1 MPDKSTI
8 DKIIEILKQ
17 VGPFL
22 PLLLL
27 VFRRVQKAA
36 WFVVDY
42 AWLIVKMPLEMDRI
56 KAGVQESEAT
66 QQILLSINETGEL
79 KTDADGNCIF
89 INDQLVSMFKVS
101 LSAMKGRGWLTL
113 VSEADRDSVRTA
125 WGHAVAEKTRLVTS
139 FKMLENGHTI
149 DVLFRAFP
157 VYDEGRLTG
166 WECFIHDQK
175 HSIPNIVRSLSR
187 LEMKQEQFAELLETH
202 TYISSAAHKNIQ
214 SRLKDYEARMEKAE
228 RQQRLHNTWIEGE
241 RAKS

>member
-1 MPDKSTI
+1 MN
-8 DKIIEILKQ
+8 
-17 VGPFL
+17 
-22 PLLLL
+22 
-27 VFRRVQKAA
+27 
-36 WFVVDY
+36 
-42 AWLIVKMPLEMDRI
+42 
-56 KAGVQESEAT
+56 ESELRRFQYILDRVNAAT
-66 QQILLSINETGEL
+66 IIPPAVFL
-79 KTDADGNCIF
+79 
-89 INDQLVSMFKVS
+89 
-101 LSAMKGRGWLTL
+101 W
-113 VSEADRDSVRTA
+113 SV
-125 WGHAVAEKTRLVTS
+125 AV
-139 FKMLENGHTI
+139 FGHTI